1 MECCLAPKRKNKP
14 PAKEYQPY
22 NSGDIQVVK
31 EKERNDMLAINE
43 EL

>member
-1 MECCLAPKRKNKP
+1 MECCLPPKRKNRP